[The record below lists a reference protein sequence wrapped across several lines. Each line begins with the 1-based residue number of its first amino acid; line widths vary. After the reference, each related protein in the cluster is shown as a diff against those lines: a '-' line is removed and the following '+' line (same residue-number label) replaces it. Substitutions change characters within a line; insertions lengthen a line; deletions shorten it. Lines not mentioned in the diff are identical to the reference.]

1 MKKYNII
8 KNFFLGGCI
17 GVTLMEI
24 CFFLVNILSR
34 KIDEDTL
41 NLITVFSTIF
51 FFGGII
57 YILIVISITS
67 LKYKDLQSKEKQKV
81 LSKQIRLT
89 SIVIIIFSVVLLFYS
104 VKSNALGVIL
114 SLSFIIAFVLW
125 GYGFFIEYAKLR
137 KNMVMIKNKNH

>member
-1 MKKYNII
+1 MKKYDII

-24 CFFLVNILSR
+24 CFFIVNVLLG
-34 KIDEDTL
+34 KIDEDTI
-41 NLITVFSTIF
+41 NLIKGFSTIF

-57 YILIVISITS
+57 YILIVISING

-89 SIVIIIFSVVLLFYS
+89 SVVIIVFSLVLLFYS
-104 VKSNALGVIL
+104 VKNNTLGVIL
-114 SLSFIIAFVLW
+114 SLSFIIVFVLW
-125 GYGFFIEYAKLR
+125 GYGLFIEYAKLR
-137 KNMVMIKNKNH
+137 KNMVMIKK

>member
-1 MKKYNII
+1 MKKYDII

-24 CFFLVNILSR
+24 CFFIVNVLLG
-34 KIDEDTL
+34 KIDEDTI
-41 NLITVFSTIF
+41 NLIKGFSTIF

-57 YILIVISITS
+57 YILIVISING

-89 SIVIIIFSVVLLFYS
+89 SVVIIVFSLVLLFYS
-104 VKSNALGVIL
+104 VKNNTLGVIL

-125 GYGFFIEYAKLR
+125 GYGLFIEYAKLR
-137 KNMVMIKNKNH
+137 KNMVMIKK

>member
-1 MKKYNII
+1 MKKYDII

-24 CFFLVNILSR
+24 CFFIVNVLLG
-34 KIDEDTL
+34 KIDEDTI
-41 NLITVFSTIF
+41 NLIKGFSTIF

-57 YILIVISITS
+57 YILIVMSING

-89 SIVIIIFSVVLLFYS
+89 SVVIIVFSLVLLFYS
-104 VKSNALGVIL
+104 VKNNTLGVIL
-114 SLSFIIAFVLW
+114 SLSFIIVFVLW
-125 GYGFFIEYAKLR
+125 GYGLFIEYAKLR
-137 KNMVMIKNKNH
+137 KNMVMIKK